1 MAEKLTVK
9 NFAGIEEL
17 EIEVK
22 RINIVIGPQASGKS
36 VCAKLLFYFK
46 NFVWKILDTVENEQ
60 TQLDLDYSYSQT
72 FQEYFPPDSWG
83 DNNFYIK
90 YEISNVFIK
99 ITRSKENK
107 NKINLNYSEYFKHL
121 KGELLEEIKKYKI
134 FQYVINSLTE
144 NKNQRTEENNKKS
157 DDITFSSKEID
168 ILLERAKKIIESNE
182 TIIKQSF
189 SIEHSIKF
197 LSSSLCDEAAYT
209 QLFIPAGRSFFYNLQ
224 SSIFSLIY
232 NKSVIDPFM
241 MDFGSTYESIKALNA
256 RIIKETEDINK
267 KEINDEIDSLIKKIL
282 CGEHIEEE
290 GEDFVKMADGRR
302 ISIAN
307 SSSGQQETFP
317 LMIILSALPFLVDA
331 SSAGQTVYIEEPEAH
346 LFPSAQRNMVELI
359 ACVFNS
365 DPQKQKLQFFIT
377 THSPYILTAINN
389 LIQAG
394 MLYEESSQ
402 DTLPKLEKIVPRY
415 KALITSDLSAYV
427 LENGKAENMLD
438 KETGLIDANLIDGV
452 SDELAIEFDELLD
465 LA

>member
-9 NFAGIEEL
+9 NFAGIDEL

-46 NFVWKILDTVENEQ
+46 NFVWKILATVENEQ

-189 SIEHSIKF
+189 SREHSIKF

-377 THSPYILTAINN
+377 THSPYVLTAINN

>member
-1 MAEKLTVK
+1 MVEKLTVK

-36 VCAKLLFYFK
+36 VCAKLIFYFK
-46 NFVWKILDTVENEQ
+46 NFVWKILETVEIEQ
-60 TQLDLDYSYSQT
+60 TNPQLDSSYSQT
-72 FQEYFPPDSWG
+72 FQEYFPSDSWG
-83 DNNFYIK
+83 DHNFYIK
-90 YEISNVFIK
+90 YEISNVFIEV
-99 ITRSKENK
+99 TRLKENK
-107 NKINLNYSEYFKHL
+107 NKINLNYSEFFKNL
-121 KGELLEEIKKYKI
+121 KGELLEEVNNSKI
-134 FQYVINSLTE
+134 IQYVINSLIE
-144 NKNQRTEENNKKS
+144 NKNQRTEENKKKS
-157 DDITFSSKEID
+157 DDINFSSKDID
-168 ILLERAKKIIESNE
+168 ILLEKAKKNIESNE

-189 SIEHSIKF
+189 SREQLIEF

-209 QLFIPAGRSFFYNLQ
+209 QLFIPAGRSFFANLQ

-232 NKSVIDPFM
+232 NKTVIEPFM
-241 MDFGSTYESIKALNA
+241 IEFGSTYEGIKRLNG

-267 KEINDEIDSLIKKIL
+267 KKINDEIDTLIKEVL
-282 CGEHIEEE
+282 CGEHIQEK
-290 GEDFVKMADGRR
+290 GEDFLKMEDGRR

-317 LMIILSALPFLVDA
+317 LTIILSALPLLVDDT
-331 SSAGQTVYIEEPEAH
+331 SAGQTVYIEEPEAH
-346 LFPSAQRNMVELI
+346 LFPRAQRNIIELI

-377 THSPYILTAINN
+377 THSPYVLTAINN

-402 DTLPKLEKIVPRY
+402 DTLPKLEKIVPSY
-415 KALITSDLSAYV
+415 KALSTSDLSAYV
-427 LENGKAENMLD
+427 LENGKAENILD
-438 KETGLIDANLIDGV
+438 NDTGLIDANLIDGV
-452 SDELAIEFDELLD
+452 SDELAIQFDELLD